1 MKRLFILLA
10 FALLLATH
18 LQSAPVDV
26 NRAKALGI
34 KFMKANSEMK
44 SATAELSY
52 TAYADNGQTAFYV
65 FAVKPKGFVIVS
77 ADDRAQPIL
86 GYSTESNF
94 TTQLP
99 DGLNHHGQT
108 LFHKAQ
114 SQCGSVDVLHL
125 EPDRPL

>member
-10 FALLLATH
+10 FALFLATH

-52 TAYADNGQTAFYV
+52 TAYADNGQTAFYLSL
-65 FAVKPKGFVIVS
+65 IH
-77 ADDRAQPIL
+77 I
-86 GYSTESNF
+86 
-94 TTQLP
+94 
-99 DGLNHHGQT
+99 
-108 LFHKAQ
+108 
-114 SQCGSVDVLHL
+114 
-125 EPDRPL
+125 